1 MERMSRLPRWMHC
14 LYAWIARYF
23 WGPCPLCNRPFG
35 GHEWKDRNGL
45 SSTITTEV
53 RKKGRT
59 GKAICPAC
67 TRAGLGDASWQRTS

>member
-1 MERMSRLPRWMHC
+1 MFHVKHRKEND
-14 LYAWIARYF
+14 
-23 WGPCPLCNRPFG
+23 GT
-35 GHEWKDRNGL
+35 NGL